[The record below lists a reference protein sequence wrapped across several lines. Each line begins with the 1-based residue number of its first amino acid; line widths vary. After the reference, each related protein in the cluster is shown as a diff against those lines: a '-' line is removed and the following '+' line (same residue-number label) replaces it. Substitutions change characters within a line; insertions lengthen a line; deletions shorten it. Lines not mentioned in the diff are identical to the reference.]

1 MRRRVEKQPVL
12 GSKSFSAE
20 QAAANAS
27 RHARILLGCD
37 QRNSQGTELPAD
49 HSSTNFT
56 DLEVL
61 GDLADQ
67 ALEGQL
73 ADEQLGGL
81 LVLADLT
88 QGHGA
93 GPVAVGLLHAAGGRG
108 RLAGGL
114 GGQLLAGRLATGGL
128 AGGLLGAGHGDC
140 WC

>member
-1 MRRRVEKQPVL
+1 MTDATTFYQP
-12 GSKSFSAE
+12 
-20 QAAANAS
+20 
-27 RHARILLGCD
+27 
-37 QRNSQGTELPAD
+37 
-49 HSSTNFT
+49 SSPT

-93 GPVAVGLLHAAGGRG
+93 GPVAVGLLHTAGGRG

-140 WC
+140 CVGDR